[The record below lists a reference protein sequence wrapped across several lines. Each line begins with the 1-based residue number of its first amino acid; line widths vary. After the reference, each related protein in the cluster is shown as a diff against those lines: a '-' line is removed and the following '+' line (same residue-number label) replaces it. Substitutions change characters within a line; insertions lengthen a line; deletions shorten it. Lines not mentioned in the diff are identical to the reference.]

1 MFLLIYIITKD
12 HFKNQFVF
20 EAFLSKIMLTTSL
33 VINIRQLSKSNESKL
48 LKKG

>member
-20 EAFLSKIMLTTSL
+20 ETFFIENYVDHQSSDKYTSIIKI
-33 VINIRQLSKSNESKL
+33 K
-48 LKKG
+48 